1 MEACSPG
8 VGNHSRKGKTENNPN
23 NERKKQ
29 YKEFN
34 RIMRVGKNIKKDNK
48 GMYALDEIKISYAEA
63 VRAGPIQ
70 KPQEIQADPK
80 SKIKITTRFE
90 PERIKDIKL
99 KTSHNGPEEDESR
112 TINEPRCL
120 EKSKSRTI
128 NGPRCPEDSKSRTIN
143 GPRSPRSNCRALNES
158 LISNCRTV
166 KTQGP
171 IPDGRT
177 LNQEVIRNE
186 EAKRPENWKSVK
198 VERKQVRENRSMQT
212 QERKKKIEVRVK
224 FKPRWIVDLENIKVK
239 ESFRT
244 TDKSIKEQTQ
254 ERKKKIKVKTK
265 FKPKWIEDLKVKM
278 LENNRRV
285 IPKDRIIRT
294 QDSIP
299 YNRINQQRNRDKKEN
314 EIKRDGDGRREE
326 YKNREV
332 SNSLIVNG
340 KTRKR
345 KEKVRRL
352 LRVTHKHNPRISKY
366 K

>member
-1 MEACSPG
+1 
-8 VGNHSRKGKTENNPN
+8 
-23 NERKKQ
+23 
-29 YKEFN
+29 
-34 RIMRVGKNIKKDNK
+34 
-48 GMYALDEIKISYAEA
+48 
-63 VRAGPIQ
+63 
-70 KPQEIQADPK
+70 
-80 SKIKITTRFE
+80 
-90 PERIKDIKL
+90 
-99 KTSHNGPEEDESR
+99 
-112 TINEPRCL
+112 
-120 EKSKSRTI
+120 
-128 NGPRCPEDSKSRTIN
+128 
-143 GPRSPRSNCRALNES
+143 
-158 LISNCRTV
+158 
-166 KTQGP
+166 
-171 IPDGRT
+171 
-177 LNQEVIRNE
+177 
-186 EAKRPENWKSVK
+186 
-198 VERKQVRENRSMQT
+198 MQT

-265 FKPKWIEDLKVKM
+265 FKPKWIENLKVKM
-278 LENNRRV
+278 IENNRRV

-352 LRVTHKHNPRISKY
+352 LRVTHKHNPRIIMDIEDYMSSNEGEENNTSNKEKTWELEIIGGADEENLAPNVDISEREGEQETGIETDIDINDIEQINKIYRKY
-366 K
+366 VIIFSTPLRENF

>member
-1 MEACSPG
+1 
-8 VGNHSRKGKTENNPN
+8 
-23 NERKKQ
+23 
-29 YKEFN
+29 
-34 RIMRVGKNIKKDNK
+34 
-48 GMYALDEIKISYAEA
+48 
-63 VRAGPIQ
+63 
-70 KPQEIQADPK
+70 
-80 SKIKITTRFE
+80 
-90 PERIKDIKL
+90 
-99 KTSHNGPEEDESR
+99 
-112 TINEPRCL
+112 
-120 EKSKSRTI
+120 
-128 NGPRCPEDSKSRTIN
+128 
-143 GPRSPRSNCRALNES
+143 
-158 LISNCRTV
+158 
-166 KTQGP
+166 
-171 IPDGRT
+171 
-177 LNQEVIRNE
+177 
-186 EAKRPENWKSVK
+186 
-198 VERKQVRENRSMQT
+198 MQT

-224 FKPRWIVDLENIKVK
+224 FKPRWIVDLENIRVK

-278 LENNRRV
+278 IENNRRV

-345 KEKVRRL
+345 KGKVRRL
-352 LRVTHKHNPRISKY
+352 LRVTHKHNPRIIMDIEDYMSSNEGEENNTSNKE
-366 K
+366 KTW